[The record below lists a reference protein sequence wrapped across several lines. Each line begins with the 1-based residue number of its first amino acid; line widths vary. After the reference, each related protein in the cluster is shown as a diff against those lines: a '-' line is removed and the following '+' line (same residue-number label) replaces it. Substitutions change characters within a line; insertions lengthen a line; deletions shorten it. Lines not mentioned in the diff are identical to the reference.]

1 MKHLLRWPGLREV
14 GKRGLLLLD
23 YDGTLTPIV
32 ERPEL
37 ALLPPDVARTLRTL
51 SRRLKV
57 VIMSGRS
64 LRDLRKLVGEKGVY
78 YGGNHGLEIRG
89 PGISFV
95 LPEATRLRPL
105 LRRVSRELR
114 KRTKGVKG
122 ALVEDKGLSLS
133 LHYRLVDPE
142 REGEVRRILE
152 EVLEP
157 HRDRLRITEGKKV
170 LEVRPNLRWDKGRA
184 SLLLLR
190 LLDPERKLLPV
201 YLGDDRTDEDAFR
214 VLNPRG
220 GVTVLVSERP
230 ANSNARFFLRS
241 PKEVALFLQML
252 EILSEEA
259 KKRR

>member
-14 GKRGLLLLD
+14 GERGLLLLD
-23 YDGTLTPIV
+23 YDGTLTPIA

-78 YGGNHGLEIRG
+78 YGGNHGMEIEG
-89 PGISFV
+89 PGISFA
-95 LPEATRLRPL
+95 LPKATRFRPL

-114 KRTKGVKG
+114 ERMRGVKG

-133 LHYRLVDPE
+133 LHYRLVDPK
-142 REGEVRRILE
+142 REGEVREILE
-152 EVLEP
+152 EVTGP

-170 LEVRPNLRWDKGRA
+170 LEVRPNLPWDKGRA

-190 LLDPERKLLPV
+190 LLDRGRKLPV

-214 VLNPRG
+214 ALNRRG
-220 GVTVLVSERP
+220 GVTVLVSEKP
-230 ANSNARFFLRS
+230 VDSSARFFLRN
-241 PKEVALFLQML
+241 PKEVALFLQKL
-252 EILSEEA
+252 EILSGEA
-259 KKRR
+259 EKKR